1 MAELSRNILAQP
13 LWGHAI
19 VRGTSSP
26 DCLFGLGKKK
36 DFYKNFWTLFIFV
49 YIMPYD
55 FFPIIK
61 MHLGTSLR
69 FLFELQRRV
78 LFRDDKSNLKI
89 R

>member
-26 DCLFGLGKKK
+26 DCLFGLGKK

-49 YIMPYD
+49 CIMPYD
-55 FFPIIK
+55 FSP
-61 MHLGTSLR
+61 L
-69 FLFELQRRV
+69 
-78 LFRDDKSNLKI
+78 
-89 R
+89 